1 MEERNRSWC
10 DKMAQSLLEET
21 YVPTSF
27 EDYIERV
34 SEEREGKFTLALWM
48 SILSIL
54 GPILI
59 SMFLLQYLVFMEMNL
74 WTGLSI
80 SFSLCVGM
88 LYALHEWQRKE
99 TGYLQGKQILII
111 TFRLRA
117 GFSFQ
122 DYALIKNVKRL
133 RLDDNVT
140 ARLKPLYPI
149 EIEFEDF
156 PYFDKLIVYSPCEW
170 DGLLQFMPMLVLWK
184 MFITTASAALISVVR
199 LKEYSLGIDG
209 IIPHVYPTDSDY
221 EADKWLSI
229 ANTLKIGEA
238 DIEATQQN
246 YEKIKYIEMERL
258 YEGSQRELATER
270 AANLSLDERAAAMA
284 GRLVNKAIE
293 TGEVNKFNKRSLWA
307 MIMKNK
313 KYVVAGIVLVII
325 AFVLYG
331 GALFK

>member
-1 MEERNRSWC
+1 
-10 DKMAQSLLEET
+10 
-21 YVPTSF
+21 
-27 EDYIERV
+27 
-34 SEEREGKFTLALWM
+34 
-48 SILSIL
+48 
-54 GPILI
+54 
-59 SMFLLQYLVFMEMNL
+59 
-74 WTGLSI
+74 
-80 SFSLCVGM
+80 M

-156 PYFDKLIVYSPCEW
+156 PYFDKL
-170 DGLLQFMPMLVLWK
+170 